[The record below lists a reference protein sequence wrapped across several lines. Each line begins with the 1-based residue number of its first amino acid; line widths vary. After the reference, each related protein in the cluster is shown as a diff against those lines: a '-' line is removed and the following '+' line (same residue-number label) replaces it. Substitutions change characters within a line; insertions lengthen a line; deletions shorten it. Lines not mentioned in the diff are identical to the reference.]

1 MLQSGIE
8 AFCAVMYWPVQ
19 KIIAITPVSQ
29 FILSLVNFMGG
40 GGGIL
45 SRGSGLRKIYPCIV
59 HVERMSVLMTE
70 ERYKHVLDLDFRPV
84 LMVSDQ
90 PSSESATSSFWPLF
104 LIIVF

>member
-40 GGGIL
+40 GGGGGGGGGYYPGDL
-45 SRGSGLRKIYPCIV
+45 GSGKFIP
-59 HVERMSVLMTE
+59 
-70 ERYKHVLDLDFRPV
+70 
-84 LMVSDQ
+84 
-90 PSSESATSSFWPLF
+90 A
-104 LIIVF
+104 